1 MYKALSILSL
11 VLLLPACEMTQPEPY
26 QKDRKPEHRTEY
38 NGAEGLAQA
47 QKDKVYLM
55 NKELADKCEQARTA
69 LIVAQQDDNKDGIQR
84 NNEIIKDTCV
94 N

>member
-69 LIVAQQDDNKDGIQR
+69 LIVAQE
-84 NNEIIKDTCV
+84 NNDTADIKRQNSIIKDTCV